1 MDFSLNEETVLLK
14 DSVERF
20 LQEKCPLSLV
30 KELIKDEEGYSKDI
44 WKEMAELGW
53 LGFIH
58 KEKYGG
64 FEGSF
69 FDLFI
74 LFEQIGKVLLP
85 SPFFCSAILSG
96 LIIDEAGNEKQK
108 DSYLPPIIEG
118 EKIFTLALLDENG
131 RSDANDP
138 KIEAVETADNSYV
151 VNGTRLLVPYAHVAD
166 GIIICAN
173 AKGSEAEGPTL
184 FKIEGKADGQE
195 ITRLDTLSG
204 EKTFAV
210 RYENVNTPA
219 DSIIGVPG
227 KAEIYLNQ
235 ILTKATIIKCGEML
249 GGLERVVEMTVEY
262 VKQRHQFDRPLGSLQ
277 VVQHYCADMTTDL
290 ESARLIT
297 CQAASL
303 ISEGIPCAKEIAMAK
318 AWCNDAYKKAT
329 WIAQQ
334 VHGGMGF
341 TEEYDLHLFYKHAKA
356 SELAFESSWF
366 HRETVAEA
374 MGI

>member
-1 MDFSLNEETVLLK
+1 MDFDLNEETVLMK
-14 DSVERF
+14 DSAERF
-20 LQEKCPLSLV
+20 LQKKCPSSLV
-30 KELIKDEEGYSKDI
+30 RELIKDEAGYSKEI

-85 SPFFCSAILSG
+85 SPFFCSAVLSG
-96 LIIDEAGNEKQK
+96 LIIDATGNDEQK
-108 DSYLPPIIEG
+108 DAYIKPIIEG
-118 EKIFTLALLDENG
+118 EKIFTTALLDENG
-131 RSDANDP
+131 RYDANDP
-138 KIEAVETADNSYV
+138 KIEAVETQDNAYV

-173 AKGSEAEGPTL
+173 VKNSKAGGPAL
-184 FKIEGKADGQE
+184 FIIERNADGQE
-195 ITRLDTLSG
+195 KTVLDTLSV
-204 EKTFAV
+204 EKAFAV
-210 RYENVNTPA
+210 NFKNVNAPA
-219 DSIIGVPG
+219 ETIVGALG
-227 KAEIYLNQ
+227 KGESYLNK
-235 ILTKATIIKCGEML
+235 ILPKVTILKCGEML
-249 GGLERVVEMTVEY
+249 GGLGQVVEMTVEY
-262 VKQRHQFDRPLGSLQ
+262 VKQRNQFDRPLGSLQ
-277 VVQHYCADMTTDL
+277 VIQHYCADMATDL
-290 ESARLIT
+290 ESAKLIT
-297 CQAASL
+297 YQAASL
-303 ISEGIPCAKEIAMAK
+303 LSEGIPCAKEIAMAK

-329 WIAQQ
+329 WTAQQ

-366 HRETVAEA
+366 HRSKVAEA
-374 MGI
+374 MDL